1 MNDEFKIKAVI
12 EWEVDEKQLQDTW
25 KKAGEIVWKSIPDQK
40 IKLKIEKREAEE
52 DLRVAKKNLDELVKK
67 NWSLDLKYRA
77 QLEIDEFET
86 TIKEIDTQLED
97 LSNKVKKGF
106 DVNAIWHL
114 LNSWFFQK
122 IWDWVVSLWKK
133 VLDLGNQAQQAQVSF
148 STMLWDS
155 EKAKDMIKDLS
166 EFAAKTPFEL
176 SWVRDS
182 AKQLLAMWVQAEDM
196 IPTLKSLWD
205 VSAGLNVPLERL
217 ALNYWQVLTQWKLTG
232 RELKDFT
239 TAWVPLLDELSKNLN
254 KSKTEIQDL
263 ISKWKVSADDV
274 VKAFRTMTSEWWR
287 FANLMEAQSK
297 TLWWLL
303 SNLNDEINLTWEA
316 IGTQLVPWASKFV
329 EVLQNIMWWIRERV
343 QENPNLTQW
352 IVAFVW
358 AVWGAVAW
366 LWALA
371 WLIALISAWFWALA
385 LPVVWVVAWLW
396 VLVWTIVYLNW
407 VIEETKINTEFMW
420 ETYESLTQK
429 IKENEEALADLKKQ
443 LDDWVI
449 SIEEYEKK
457 KEELE
462 EREWKL
468 KKALD
473 NTYMSLND
481 VNTELENL
489 SNQQI
494 SNTEKLKR
502 LQEIKDKA
510 FSTMKTVE
518 QLKLS
523 LASLDWKLATLVDTW
538 KNWVNFNP
546 FTKSWREQFKLWTKL
561 LWKKVGSW
569 FWLSESP
576 EDYLKWIYTE
586 KEALEE
592 RIENYDDYKNKEAEI
607 DKQIADLE
615 VEIEKEKLKELNKL
629 WWWSGW
635 SGSSSKNEI
644 NDKKKELKEKRDLM
658 IKDVE
663 NSVSSEEEKYE
674 KILEINDRYKNEL
687 AELEWK
693 TTDNVIKNAEKQLKA
708 IEEKNK
714 KEWSYYEDLE
724 KVQDKIDDSIEK
736 YKDNVKKVWDE
747 WEKVKEKAQDSIRE
761 VNNAIEQLDKDYAKD
776 TAERLNKVQEWIK
789 EFERKNW
796 SSEWL
801 KWYSIDM
808 LENRDSD
815 EISWIKVKDAI
826 EYLRLLEEQKWLN
839 ENISDDIKAQ
849 AENIKEIS
857 ESQQKAIEYEEK
869 RNALI
874 EKRKM
879 LEAVSNSTLENPWLR
894 YKEWEDDIVQY
905 FDTEEQEWKDIKD
918 FKNNEQAIDILNN
931 KTTLD
936 QKLID
941 LKQAHEDELKAYWNQ
956 VIEIKKKYESDTKNY
971 KDELAKKKE
980 AFAQYVK
987 DVNELASQLSSSAS
1001 THNAYWWSLL
1011 SGNASRVGEN
1021 GPEQIIARQS
1031 SYVQPRNA
1039 VNNNSTVYNNQS
1051 SYSINW
1057 MNIEVN
1063 NVDEFLNEL
1072 KNRLTYRN

>member
-25 KKAGEIVWKSIPDQK
+25 KKAGEIVWKSIPEQV
-40 IKLKIEKREAEE
+40 IKLKAEKKELEQ
-52 DLRVAKKNLDELVKK
+52 DLKQVKKTIDSLVKTGDYK
-67 NWSLDLKYRA
+67 LVYKA
-77 QLEIDEFET
+77 QLEKDMFEKELGD
-86 TIKEIDTQLED
+86 INKEIED
-97 LSNKVKKGF
+97 LTNKIQKGF
-106 DVNAIWHL
+106 DINAMWHL
-114 LNSWFFQK
+114 LNSRFFQN
-122 IWDWVVSLWKK
+122 IWDWVVSLWKS
-133 VLDLGNQAQQAQVSF
+133 VLQLWNNAQQAQVSF
-148 STMLWDS
+148 TTMLWSAD
-155 EKAKDMIKDLS
+155 KAKDMIKDLS

-176 SWVRDS
+176 SWIRDS

-205 VSAGLNVPLERL
+205 VSAWLNVPLERL
-217 ALNYWQVLTQWKLTG
+217 ALNYWQVLTQGKLTWK
-232 RELKDFT
+232 ELRDFT

-263 ISKWKVSADDV
+263 ISEWKVSADDV
-274 VKAFRTMTSEWWR
+274 VKAFRTMTDEWWR

-297 TLWWLL
+297 TLWWLF
-303 SNLNDEINLTWEA
+303 SNLNDEVSLTWEA
-316 IGTQLVPWASKFV
+316 IGEQLVPSASKLV
-329 EVLQNIMWWIRERV
+329 EWLGKIMWWIREWV

-352 IVAFVW
+352 IVALAWTLWWLV
-358 AVWGAVAW
+358 AVWWTLFALLPLLTAAFSWVW
-366 LWALA
+366 LVVTWVVV
-371 WLIALISAWFWALA
+371 WISA
-385 LPVVWVVAWLW
+385 
-396 VLVWTIVYLNW
+396 LVGAIVYLNW
-407 VIEETKINTEFMW
+407 VIEETQIKTEFMW

-449 SIEEYEKK
+449 SIEEYEAK

-489 SNQQI
+489 SNQDI
-494 SNTEKLKR
+494 SNEQKLKK

-523 LASLDWKLATLVDTW
+523 LASLDWELATLVDAW

-569 FWLSESP
+569 FGLSESP

-615 VEIEKEKLKELNKL
+615 VEIEKEKVKELNKL

-663 NSVSSEEEKYE
+663 NSVSSEEEKYQ

-714 KEWSYYEDLE
+714 KELSYYEDLE
-724 KVQDKIDDSIEK
+724 KVQDKIDDSIDK

-801 KWYSIDM
+801 KSYSISD
-808 LENRDSD
+808 LEDWWSD

-826 EYLRLLEEQKWLN
+826 EYLRW
-839 ENISDDIKAQ
+839 
-849 AENIKEIS
+849 
-857 ESQQKAIEYEEK
+857 Y
-869 RNALI
+869 
-874 EKRKM
+874 
-879 LEAVSNSTLENPWLR
+879 
-894 YKEWEDDIVQY
+894 
-905 FDTEEQEWKDIKD
+905 
-918 FKNNEQAIDILNN
+918 
-931 KTTLD
+931 
-936 QKLID
+936 
-941 LKQAHEDELKAYWNQ
+941 
-956 VIEIKKKYESDTKNY
+956 
-971 KDELAKKKE
+971 
-980 AFAQYVK
+980 
-987 DVNELASQLSSSAS
+987 
-1001 THNAYWWSLL
+1001 
-1011 SGNASRVGEN
+1011 
-1021 GPEQIIARQS
+1021 
-1031 SYVQPRNA
+1031 
-1039 VNNNSTVYNNQS
+1039 
-1051 SYSINW
+1051 
-1057 MNIEVN
+1057 
-1063 NVDEFLNEL
+1063 
-1072 KNRLTYRN
+1072 